1 MDVREI
7 YNGTKRERER
17 EKSHRGGQ
25 RQRERDKARGK
36 KRERIVLMHFKT
48 FMPPSSG
55 ERRLELTNVRAI

>member
-1 MDVREI
+1 MSPAFTAMDVREI

-17 EKSHRGGQ
+17 E
-25 RQRERDKARGK
+25 REDKTRGK
-36 KRERIVLMHFKT
+36 KRERIALMHFKT